1 MQPCEGHKQPLG
13 VVPPLTQFLCS
24 RCPSLP
30 EILLIGFFCSVRWDG
45 LCGVE
50 SSFAKT
56 GSPAASPRDCWDML
70 RPVFQISQEVSFECA
85 MLLVAGGFCSL
96 FSHRFSIQLRHPWEL
111 LADYSKTSF
120 AVTKKKNVCIS
131 LLIWQT
137 SRQFQCI
144 LEYISNIVYFFLGNL
159 QICSESSMYIL

>member
-56 GSPAASPRDCWDML
+56 GSPAASPRDCWDPFFKFPKRFPSSVPCFWSQVASVPSSVTVL
-70 RPVFQISQEVSFECA
+70 ASNCAIPGNCSQIIRRQVLQWQKISMFALVYSFGK
-85 MLLVAGGFCSL
+85 LHVNFNVYWNISVTL
-96 FSHRFSIQLRHPWEL
+96 
-111 LADYSKTSF
+111 YTSF
-120 AVTKKKNVCIS
+120 
-131 LLIWQT
+131 LGT
-137 SRQFQCI
+137 SKSVRNLQCI
-144 LEYISNIVYFFLGNL
+144 
-159 QICSESSMYIL
+159 